1 MFHSSDFALISF
13 FTIRNVCL
21 LFFYFNRQWKLE
33 HLCYKSG
40 ELITETGYMDQVY
53 FLFACRKKKKTSQFS
68 NTPVVSVSLM
78 HGLFFST
85 LTDNRISLPLFNY
98 YTFGLLL
105 GRGEVTVWD
114 SLPTV
119 SVWCLWFLNSRMLPM
134 LLYSS
139 LVCFSFAQ
147 DIKTLEFHVHV
158 WRVGWRGHLGRMFF
172 PLFKKKSL

>member
-1 MFHSSDFALISF
+1 MFVSCFFISIGSGNWNICVINLENLSQKQVTWIRYIF
-13 FTIRNVCL
+13 FVL
-21 LFFYFNRQWKLE
+21 AE
-33 HLCYKSG
+33 
-40 ELITETGYMDQVY
+40 
-53 FLFACRKKKKTSQFS
+53 KKKTSQFS
-68 NTPVVSVSLM
+68 NTPVVSISLM

-172 PLFKKKSL
+172 PLFKKKVCRHH